1 MHTDVTHEAMLGAAC
16 NIETSG
22 DSRERQRKRDVGR
35 KEMVVR
41 VKRGEVAYD
50 WSYDGTGRG
59 LTVGS
64 HDRLMI
70 AFVKLRL

>member
-1 MHTDVTHEAMLGAAC
+1 MHTDVTHEAMFGAAC

-50 WSYDGTGRG
+50 WSYDGC
-59 LTVGS
+59 V
-64 HDRLMI
+64 
-70 AFVKLRL
+70 